1 MAADD
6 RNPAIA
12 AGHALHDHSILSFMN
27 DVNDVPDD
35 CICRRLLDLGIVAAV
50 EDAPHRDEMFVAIQA
65 CLDKGLCRQREPLE
79 TIEEEAAPPTAVAPD
94 GSASRRKRSDRRSG
108 VDRRQTV
115 TTLPADQER
124 RISGERRSGGDRRGL
139 LAGEYYTP
147 QQAVLNLRAWCN
159 GHCRGPFDLR
169 LDTKT
174 GELRFHFDNPD
185 DRAGFTRML
194 QKFKGL
200 SSPQG

>member
-1 MAADD
+1 
-6 RNPAIA
+6 
-12 AGHALHDHSILSFMN
+12 MN

-50 EDAPHRDEMFVAIQA
+50 EDAPCRDEIFVAIQA
-65 CLDKGLCRQREPLE
+65 CLDKGLCRRREPAE
-79 TIEEEAAPPTAVAPD
+79 ITDEAAPPPVAPD

-108 VDRRQTV
+108 IDRRQTV
-115 TTLPADQER
+115 TALPAGQER

-174 GELRFHFDNPD
+174 GELRFHFDEPD

-200 SSPQG
+200 SAPQG

>member
-1 MAADD
+1 MTAHG
-6 RNPAIA
+6 RCPAIA
-12 AGHALHDHSILSFMN
+12 AGHVLHAHSILSVMN

-50 EDAPHRDEMFVAIQA
+50 EDAPHRDEIFVAIQA
-65 CLDKGLCRQREPLE
+65 CLDKGLCRQREPAV
-79 TIEEEAAPPTAVAPD
+79 TAHDVASPPAVAPD

-115 TTLPADQER
+115 TALPADQER

-174 GELRFHFDNPD
+174 GELRFRFDDPG

-200 SSPQG
+200 SPPQG